1 MVIGNDLQERR
12 GDGDGERARNVILLI
27 GDGMG
32 QAHRF
37 AGQLASVGLD
47 HRLLMDRLPV
57 AGLMRT
63 TSADAATFVTDSAA
77 AATAMATGVKT
88 YNGAISLGPD
98 RVPVPTVLEI
108 AKWAGKS
115 VGLVTTCQVTDAT
128 PAAFGAHVAQRAD
141 QREIARQYLEES
153 RVDVILGGGAA
164 FWHPETPLAPGNGST
179 QPRASGDLI
188 GRARELGYA
197 FAATPD
203 DLRIAARSHDQVL
216 GLLAEQ
222 ELFTQGAEWSGAA
235 YDPPMSLAEMT
246 QTALSILSRNPE
258 GFFVMIE
265 EAAIDR
271 MAHRNNAP
279 LTLRGVQELDAAVA
293 IAIRFAEHHPDTLVV
308 VAADHETGGLA
319 VTGPDDPAYSY
330 EVDDLSDEEAELAGE
345 DGPFRV
351 AGSDSLRFVV
361 GWTTTGHTSAAVPV
375 TAAGPGA
382 GQLIGAYENTHVPR
396 VLVEAMGLRV
406 GVR

>member
-12 GDGDGERARNVILLI
+12 GDGDDQRARNVILLV

-37 AGQLASVGLD
+37 AGQLSSVGL
-47 HRLLMDRLPV
+47 HERLLMDRLPV

-63 TSADAATFVTDSAA
+63 TSADPSTFVTDSAA

-88 YNGAISLGPD
+88 VNGAISLGLD

-115 VGLVTTCQVTDAT
+115 AGLVTTCQVTDAT
-128 PAAFGAHVAQRAD
+128 PAAFGAHVAQRSN

-164 FWHPETPLAPGNGST
+164 FWRPELPLRSVNGTAPGRDADDLL
-179 QPRASGDLI
+179 QRAHD
-188 GRARELGYA
+188 LGYA
-197 FAATPD
+197 VATTPAEVWTAAAT
-203 DLRIAARSHDQVL
+203 HDQVL
-216 GLLAEQ
+216 GLLADQ
-222 ELFTQGAEWSGAA
+222 ELFTQGAEWSRAT
-235 YDPPMSLAEMT
+235 YDPPMSLADMT
-246 QTALSILSRNPE
+246 RTALAMLDRNPE
-258 GFFVMIE
+258 GFFLMVE

-271 MAHRNNAP
+271 MAHRNNAA

-293 IAIRFAEHHPDTLVV
+293 VAITFAENHPDTLVV

-319 VTGPDDPAYSY
+319 VTGPDDPAYPY
-330 EVDDLSDEEAELAGE
+330 EVDAVLDEDAVLAGE
-345 DGPFRV
+345 DGPFPV
-351 AGSDSLRFVV
+351 VGSGDLRFVV

-382 GQLIGAYENTHVPR
+382 ARLGGAYENTHLAGA
-396 VLVEAMGLRV
+396 LVEAMRLGAV
-406 GVR
+406 VR

>member
-1 MVIGNDLQERR
+1 MVTASDLQGRR
-12 GDGDGERARNVILLI
+12 GDGDDERARNVILLI

-37 AGQLASVGLD
+37 AGQLASVGLH
-47 HRLLMDRLPV
+47 HRLLMDRMPV

-63 TSADAATFVTDSAA
+63 TSADPTTFVTDSAA

-98 RVPVPTVLEI
+98 QLPVPTVLEI
-108 AKWAGKS
+108 ARWAGKS

-128 PAAFGAHVAQRAD
+128 PAAFGAHVAQRSD
-141 QREIARQYLEES
+141 QREIARQFLEES

-164 FWHPETPLAPGNGST
+164 FWHPETPHGSANGSAT
-179 QPRASGDLI
+179 PRDGDDLVR
-188 GRARELGYA
+188 RARELGYA
-197 FAATPD
+197 VAATPD
-203 DLRIAARSHDQVL
+203 DLWDAAATHDQVL

-222 ELFTQGAEWSGAA
+222 ELFTQGAEWSGGA
-235 YDPPMSLAEMT
+235 YDPPMSLADMT
-246 QTALSILSRNPE
+246 RVALSILGRNPE
-258 GFFVMIE
+258 GFFLMVE

-271 MAHRNNAP
+271 MAHRNNAV
-279 LTLRGVQELDAAVA
+279 LTLRGVEALDAAVA
-293 IAIRFAEHHPDTLVV
+293 VAVAFAEEHPDTLVV

-319 VTGPDDPAYSY
+319 VTGPDDPAYPY
-330 EVDDLSDEEAELAGE
+330 EVDSDVDEDAELAGE

-351 AGSDSLRFVV
+351 AGSDDMRFVV

-375 TAAGPGA
+375 TAIGPGA
-382 GQLIGAYENTHVPR
+382 ARLGGAYDNTHVAGA
-396 VLVEAMGLRV
+396 LVEAMRLSAA
-406 GVR
+406 VR